1 MIKESYSKIFT
12 WLFVGL
18 IVTFLTGYT
27 LSLTP
32 DAAIRLI
39 SGSSYIIIAIVEIV
53 IAIFFSA
60 RLHKMSK
67 TTATICYILYSFLTG
82 ITFGSIFL
90 AFEISSIMMVF
101 LVTAIVFILF
111 ALIGSKIK
119 KNLSRISMWL
129 LMSLIAIIIAG
140 IVNIFVKSATMDLVI
155 TIISVIV
162 FIGYIM
168 FDMQNAEAIINSVG
182 EEKGAIYG
190 AFQLYLD
197 FINLFINL
205 LRLLGKFNDD

>member
-82 ITFGSIFL
+82 ITFGAIFL
-90 AFEISSIMMVF
+90 VFEIQSIMMVF

-111 ALIGSKIK
+111 ALIGSKTK
-119 KNLSRISMWL
+119 KNLSRLSMWL
-129 LMSLIAIIIAG
+129 LMSLLAIIIAG

-205 LRLLGKFNDD
+205 LKLLGKVSDD

>member
-82 ITFGSIFL
+82 ITFGAIFL
-90 AFEISSIMMVF
+90 VFEISSIMMVF

-111 ALIGSKIK
+111 ALIGSKTK

-129 LMSLIAIIIAG
+129 LMSLLAIIIAG
-140 IVNIFVKSATMDLVI
+140 IVNIFIKSATIDLVI

-205 LRLLGKFNDD
+205 LKLLGKVSDD